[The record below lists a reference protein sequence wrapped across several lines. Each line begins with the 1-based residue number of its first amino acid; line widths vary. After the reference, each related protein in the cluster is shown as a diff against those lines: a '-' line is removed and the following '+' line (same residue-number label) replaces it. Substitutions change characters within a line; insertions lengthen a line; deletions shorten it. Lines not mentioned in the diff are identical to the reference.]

1 MVRQR
6 RRMAA
11 GPCLEQAAPIIIAF
25 LAGGD
30 AIIDIRAWLRGI
42 GLGPYDAS
50 FRESKTDAIYC

>member
-1 MVRQR
+1 
-6 RRMAA
+6 MAA